1 MHYHKYRLIIPFL
14 LPAIVLYG
22 VFVVWPYAQAIYVS
36 LTSWRGVSANRP
48 FVGRANYQRLWE
60 DERFREAL
68 ARNGQLLVVLPLVTI
83 AIALT
88 FAALFT
94 QGRQQVRGAGFY
106 RIVYFFPQ
114 IIPAVIVGILWSYIY
129 TPNIGLLNG
138 VLRGIGLEGLARS
151 WLTDPATVLWAIVA
165 VAIWSSVGFYMVIF
179 LAAMQTIPTSFYEAA
194 ILDGAGRW
202 TSFKDITFPLI
213 WEAVR
218 TSGIYLAIAALDFF
232 ILVVVVAG
240 GTTTMGARRAE
251 VVALYL
257 YNQAFESSRWGYAS
271 AIGVVLLV
279 LTLLLSI
286 GIMRVT
292 RRETYEF

>member
-1 MHYHKYRLIIPFL
+1 MPHHKYRLIVPFL
-14 LPAIVLYG
+14 LPAVLLYG
-22 VFVVWPYAQAIYVS
+22 IFVVWPYPQAIYVS
-36 LTSWRGVSANRP
+36 LTSWKGLSANRP
-48 FVGRANYQRLWE
+48 FVGLENYQRLWQ
-60 DERFREAL
+60 DERFHEAL
-68 ARNGQLLVVLPLVTI
+68 TRNGQLLIVLPLVTI

-94 QGRQQVRGAGFY
+94 QGNQQIRGAGFY
-106 RIVYFFPQ
+106 RIVFFFPQ

-138 VLRGIGLEGLARS
+138 ILRAVGLEAQARS

-165 VAIWSSVGFYMVIF
+165 VAIWSSVGFYMVIC
-179 LAAMQTIPTSFYEAA
+179 LAAMQTIPSSFYEAA
-194 ILDGAGRW
+194 ILDGASRW

-213 WEAVR
+213 WETVR
-218 TSGIYLAIAALDFF
+218 TSIIYLAIAALDFF
-232 ILVVVVAG
+232 ILIVVISG
-240 GTTTMGARRAE
+240 GSTTTTARRAE
-251 VVALYL
+251 VAALYL

-279 LTLLLSI
+279 LTLLLSV
-286 GIMRVT
+286 GIMRAT